1 MRAGLVIST
10 ALHAALLGY
19 GLVALSAPPP
29 LQVADVE
36 SFPVDIV
43 PVEQVS
49 RIQQGDK
56 KAPLAEKSAPKPTQ
70 RPDPVP
76 QARNAGNNT
85 VDNDSAPTP
94 QAKPREV
101 KTAAAPKP
109 TPEPAPKPAPQPE
122 QTAST
127 AEPKPAPATEQAVK
141 EQPKQEVVPDPVQQ
155 AAVAETPDVAAVKL
169 PTTAPSPQTRPQPPQ
184 AQTAKAPERK
194 VAEKPAEKPTQ
205 QPKAD
210 KPDDTLDEV
219 AALLSKEAPSGGGA
233 RRSTET
239 AALGGRKTTEGAK
252 LSQSEEDALRQQLS
266 GCWSIPA
273 GADGGGGLRTTVRF
287 SLNRDGRLDGRPV
300 VQNASGNQQ
309 FDESAVRAVQKCDQV
324 GLLVPKGKYDV
335 WAEVLVNFDPS
346 EMF

>member
-19 GLVALSAPPP
+19 GLLALSAPPP

-36 SFPVDIV
+36 AFPVDIV

-49 RIQQGDK
+49 RVQQGDK
-56 KAPLAEKSAPKPTQ
+56 KAPVAEKSAPKPTP

-76 QARNAGNNT
+76 QARNVGNNT

-109 TPEPAPKPAPQPE
+109 TPEPTPKPAPQPE

-127 AEPKPAPATEQAVK
+127 AEPKPAPATEQTVK
-141 EQPKQEVVPDPVQQ
+141 EQPKQEVAPDPVKQ
-155 AAVAETPDVAAVKL
+155 AAVAENPDAAPVKL
-169 PTTAPSPQTRPQPPQ
+169 PTVAPAPQARPQPPQ

-233 RRSTET
+233 KRSTET
-239 AALGGRKTTEGAK
+239 AALGGRRTTEGVK

-287 SLNRDGRLDGRPV
+287 NLNRDGRLDGRPV
-300 VQNASGNQQ
+300 VQNPSGNQQ

-324 GLLVPKGKYDV
+324 GLLVPKGKYEV

>member
-19 GLVALSAPPP
+19 GLMALSAPPP

-36 SFPVDIV
+36 ALPVDIV
-43 PVEQVS
+43 PVAEVS
-49 RIQQGDK
+49 RVQQGDR
-56 KAPLAEKSAPKPTQ
+56 KAPAAEKSAPIPTS

-76 QARNAGNNT
+76 QARNVGNNT
-85 VDNDSAPTP
+85 VDSDSAPTP
-94 QAKPREV
+94 EARPREV
-101 KTAAAPKP
+101 KTASAPK
-109 TPEPAPKPAPQPE
+109 PEPAPQPMPRPAPAPSEARPQP
-122 QTAST
+122 T
-127 AEPKPAPATEQAVK
+127 PATEQTVK
-141 EQPKQEVVPDPVQQ
+141 EQPRQDVAPDPVKQ
-155 AAVAETPDVAAVKL
+155 AAVAENPDAAPVKL
-169 PTTAPSPQTRPQPPQ
+169 PTSAPAPQARPQPPQ
-184 AQTAKAPERK
+184 AQTAKAPEHK
-194 VAEKPAEKPTQ
+194 NADKPAEKPTQ

-210 KPDDTLDEV
+210 TPDDTLDEV

-233 RRSTET
+233 RRSTEA
-239 AALGGRKTTEGAK
+239 AALGGRRTTEGVK

-273 GADGGGGLRTTVRF
+273 GAADSGGLRATVRF
-287 SLNRDGRLDGRPV
+287 SLTRDGRLDGRPV
-300 VQNASGNQQ
+300 ITTPSGNQQ

-324 GLLVPKGKYDV
+324 GLLVPKDKYEV